1 MAVMT
6 YAQAACAA
14 VRDAMQRDAKVVV
27 VGEDVGRGG
36 VFQQYRGLQQ
46 EFGAARVIDTPI
58 SEATILGAGVGMALA
73 GLKPVVEMRVVD
85 FALCA
90 MDEIVNQAAKARY
103 MFGGQGRVPVVA
115 RLPIGLWSGSAAQHS
130 QSLEAWFAHVPGL
143 VVVTPATPQDN
154 YSLLRAAIDCSD
166 PVIYMEHKELWGLQG
181 EVADER
187 VSLGKARTLRK
198 GKDVTL
204 VTWSRTVHAALEA
217 AGKVNLSVEVID
229 LRTLWPWDREAV
241 FSSVRKTGRLLVVHE
256 AVQAAGFGAEIAA
269 TVAEELSLPVE
280 RLGAPRIPV
289 GYSIPLEDEARVSAE
304 RIAAKLLQ

>member
-1 MAVMT
+1 MALMS

-14 VRDAMQRDAKVVV
+14 VREAMKADPAMVV

-36 VFQQYRGLQQ
+36 IFQQYNGLQQ
-46 EFGAARVIDTPI
+46 EFGAARVIDAPI

-103 MFGGQGRVPVVA
+103 MFGGQARVPLVA

-143 VVVTPATPQDN
+143 VVVAPATPQDN
-154 YSLLRAAIDCSD
+154 YSLLSAAIDCGD
-166 PVIYMEHKELWGLQG
+166 PVVYMEHKELWGLQG
-181 EVADER
+181 EVSEEQGT
-187 VSLGKARTLRK
+187 LGRARILRE
-198 GKDVTL
+198 GDDITL
-204 VTWSRTVHAALEA
+204 VTWSRAVHVALEA
-217 AGKVNLSVEVID
+217 AGKAKRPVEVID
-229 LRTLWPWDREAV
+229 LRTLWPWDRETV
-241 FSSVRKTGRLLVVHE
+241 FASVMKTKKLLVVHE

-269 TVAEELSLPVE
+269 TVAEELQVPVK

-289 GYSIPLEDEARVSAE
+289 GYSKPLEDEARVTAE
-304 RIAAKLLQ
+304 RIARLLQ